1 MALFRFLLYL
11 LVFYLAFK
19 LIIKPFL
26 KVLLQEAFER
36 EIDKFKNQN
45 QQPRRP
51 EGSIHVDYIPGKNS
65 NKPGK
70 FDNEGEY
77 VDYEEVK

>member
-1 MALFRFLLYL
+1 M
-11 LVFYLAFK
+11 
-19 LIIKPFL
+19 
-26 KVLLQEAFER
+26 LQEAFER